1 MKLRYLRV
9 ILFLTMSLKVH
20 SSDTGSV
27 LLRAIGPPTMST
39 QIKQVQLSST
49 KSLVTFSSQS
59 NSNFS
64 KELQKIEVE
73 GIDQSGL
80 EGTLKKITN
89 NERSIQYELLVN
101 HLKSTMP
108 IHKPIFLK
116 ITAN

>member
-1 MKLRYLRV
+1 MKLRYFRV
-9 ILFLTMSLKVH
+9 LILLTIPFKVQ
-20 SSDTGSV
+20 STDTGSV
-27 LLRAIGPPTMST
+27 LLRAIVPPTMST

-49 KSLVTFSSQS
+49 RSLITLSSQS

-64 KELQKIEVE
+64 KDLQKIEVD
-73 GIDQSGL
+73 GLDQSGL

>member
-1 MKLRYLRV
+1 MKLQYLRV
-9 ILFLTMSLKVH
+9 ISLLFLSFNLH
-20 SSDTGSV
+20 SSETGSV
-27 LLRAIGPPTMST
+27 LLRAIVPPTMST
-39 QIKQVQLSST
+39 QIKQIQLSST

-59 NSNFS
+59 NSLFS
-64 KELQKIEVE
+64 KDLQKIEVV
-73 GIDQSGL
+73 GLDQSGL